1 MAASF
6 GKRGLIGAATTKAPP
21 GRPAPPPRR
30 MRSGVVTVGAVG
42 ALALGIAAAAE
53 WRGQQCAPRQAAGYD
68 SRQKMCD
75 DMCRNSTSSV
85 ARPAFCEDLCRPRP
99 TDPTPSRAV
108 SCDNHGWSHG
118 HSSGHSWGFFS
129 GGGIGHASFGGF
141 GAHGFGHG
149 GG

>member
-6 GKRGLIGAATTKAPP
+6 GKRGLIGAATTNAPP
-21 GRPAPPPRR
+21 GRPAPPRR

-53 WRGQQCAPRQAAGYD
+53 WRGQDCGPRQAADYD
-68 SRQKMCD
+68 SRPKLCN
-75 DMCRNSTSSV
+75 DMCRPSAGGV
-85 ARPAFCEDLCRPRP
+85 ARPAFCDDLCRPRQP
-99 TDPTPSRAV
+99 DPTPATTR
-108 SCDNHGWSHG
+108 CDSHGWSHS
-118 HSSGHSWGFFS
+118 HSSGHGWGLFS